1 MQLADVLTVDRIQ
14 LDLTV
19 SSKKTLLE
27 KMASLLAKDASSASE
42 REIFESLCQRERLGS
57 TGLGGG
63 VAIPHGR
70 NSHQK
75 DIVGAVIRLKK
86 PIQFDAPDHEHVDV
100 FFAMAI
106 PDECSDAHLK
116 LLADLA
122 AYFKNAE
129 QLDFVRNARSA
140 DCILDL
146 FSHAE

>member
-1 MQLADVLTVDRIQ
+1 MQLADILTVDRIQ
-14 LDLTV
+14 LGLTV

-27 KMASLLAKDASSASE
+27 KMASLLAKDTNSATE

-70 NSHQK
+70 NSEQK
-75 DIVGAVIRLKK
+75 EIVGAVIRLKK

-106 PDECSDAHLK
+106 PEECTDTHFK

-122 AYFKNAE
+122 AYLKNAE
-129 QLDFVRNARSA
+129 QLDQVRNAVSA

-146 FSHAE
+146 MSHAE